1 MSYWNKLA
9 GLGLVGA
16 LFVTPAL
23 ADGRDRVVVQGPA
36 PLEANLGPRC
46 EFGRDANGTCTLPE
60 TMTIASRT
68 HTTTQRPTT
77 VRRVV
82 SHAPQAHRTVAAQP
96 RYDFS
101 SFTGGVGTDI
111 GTGFVSGGGRSIVV
125 VGSGSARRFSG
136 VPGRAF
142 AISRASNACCH

>member
-9 GLGLVGA
+9 GLALIGA
-16 LFVTPAL
+16 LFAAPAL

-36 PLEANLGPRC
+36 PLQATVQTHCPSGQD
-46 EFGRDANGTCTLPE
+46 RDGSCPHQTVTR
-60 TMTIASRT
+60 SY
-68 HTTTQRPTT
+68 TTTPRPTT

-111 GTGFVSGGGRSIVV
+111 GTGFVGGGRGIVV
-125 VGSGSARRFSG
+125 VGSATASRFSG

-142 AISRASNACCH
+142 AISRASSGCCH

>member
-9 GLGLVGA
+9 GLALIGA
-16 LFVTPAL
+16 LFAAPAL

-36 PLEANLGPRC
+36 PLQANLGSGC
-46 EFGRDANGTCTLPE
+46 EFGRTADGTCLVPE
-60 TMTIASRT
+60 TMTLATRT
-68 HTTTQRPTT
+68 YTTTQRPTT

-111 GTGFVSGGGRSIVV
+111 GTGFVSGGGRGIVV
-125 VGSGSARRFSG
+125 VGSGTTSRFSG

-142 AISRASNACCH
+142 AISRASGGCCH